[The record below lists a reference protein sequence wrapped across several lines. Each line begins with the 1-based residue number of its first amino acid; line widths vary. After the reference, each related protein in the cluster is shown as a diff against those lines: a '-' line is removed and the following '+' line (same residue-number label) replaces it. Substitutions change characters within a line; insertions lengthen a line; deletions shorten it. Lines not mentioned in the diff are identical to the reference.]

1 MNKKNFCVS
10 PWIHLHTWP
19 NNQVYPCCMTPMEH
33 PVGDL
38 QKDDLKTIWNS
49 EKMKDL
55 RLTFLKDERP
65 STCSRCYQME
75 DLGQRSVRNKLNDD
89 FKDHIEKAEFTKEDG
104 TFDEF
109 NLVYWDFRFN
119 NICNFRCRTCGPQ
132 LSSGWYEDTKKMYGK
147 LPLDVKV
154 IKNNADTWEEV
165 EPLFDIVEEIYFAG
179 GEPLIMEEHY
189 RILKKL
195 DEMKRYDVRLRY
207 NTNFSQLKY
216 KSLNV
221 VEMWP
226 KFNSVHLSIS
236 LDGSGPKG
244 EYIRKN
250 MVWNDILVNRE
261 KFKPM
266 PKNIY
271 FYINFTLSVM
281 NSFHVVDFHRE
292 CIETGFIETPDHFRL
307 NILQF
312 PMHFRLQILPEKVKQ
327 QLVKLYEDHI
337 EYLKTFKYSRSMIN
351 DFQTAINYIN
361 AEDHQNQILQFKNI
375 INKVDNLRKEKF
387 EDIFP
392 ELEILMK

>member
-1 MNKKNFCVS
+1 
-10 PWIHLHTWP
+10 
-19 NNQVYPCCMTPMEH
+19 MEH

>member
-89 FKDHIEKAEFTKEDG
+89 FKDHIQKAEFTKEDG

-226 KFNSVHLSIS
+226 KFDSVHLSIS
-236 LDGSGPKG
+236 LDGGGTKG

-250 MVWNDILVNRE
+250 MVWDDILTNRE

-266 PKNIY
+266 PSNIY

-312 PMHFRLQILPEKVKQ
+312 PMHFRLQILSEKIKQ

-361 AEDHQNQILQFKNI
+361 AEDHQDQIPQFKHI
-375 INKVDNLRKEKF
+375 VDKVDVLRKENF
-387 EDIFP
+387 EDVFP
-392 ELEILMK
+392 ELKILMK